1 MMDVFYVMCREVVGI
16 LQTQVR
22 SDGCSGTRDEVVYLE
37 HVQVSLTLSANHR
50 GEVEVYLTS
59 PMGTRSMLLAR
70 RPSDM
75 SNQGFRDWLFMTTHS
90 WGELSVGDWT
100 LEVKNGASSG
110 ASCAQFYCR

>member
-1 MMDVFYVMCREVVGI
+1 MCLCREIVGT
-16 LQTQVR
+16 LQTRVT
-22 SDGCSGTRDEVVYLE
+22 SNGCSGTSNEVVYLE
-37 HVQVSLTLSANHR
+37 HVQVSLTLSSNRR

-70 RPSDM
+70 RPRDM
-75 SNQGFRDWLFMTTHS
+75 SNEGFRDWVFMTTHL

-110 ASCAQFYCR
+110 T